1 MVKIQFDRRVGTM
14 IKKKSKYL
22 IMAMLVVTLGFCF
35 TTKTVNAKSV
45 GKVTNVKVSSITKKY
60 KTIMDASLR
69 KTSVKYKAGYKI
81 TWKKM
86 KNVSGYKVYVYY
98 PAVKQW
104 KCVKTT
110 KNNKYTLTNLLAN
123 EKVKLKVRAYKSTD
137 NGANEQGKFSKTITV
152 KTKSLTYVKKS
163 NGKIKKGFY
172 DRVAAEN
179 AFIVQNGYRTKAGA
193 DKIEWSDTLYKIC
206 LIRAKQISK
215 NFSHNGW
222 SDTAF
227 DFLHKNYGIDEEY
240 YWYKDDN
247 GMEYGEPYV
256 SGENIAMGATNYKD
270 AMKQWKNSPGH
281 YNNLKSTSHKSG
293 AIACYESGN
302 GTYWGALFSDINV
315 DKILNET
322 SK

>member
-152 KTKSLTYVKKS
+152 KTKSLTSVSY
-163 NGKIKKGFY
+163 
-172 DRVAAEN
+172 
-179 AFIVQNGYRTKAGA
+179 THL
-193 DKIEWSDTLYKIC
+193 TL
-206 LIRAKQISK
+206 
-215 NFSHNGW
+215 
-222 SDTAF
+222 
-227 DFLHKNYGIDEEY
+227 
-240 YWYKDDN
+240 
-247 GMEYGEPYV
+247 P
-256 SGENIAMGATNYKD
+256 TN
-270 AMKQWKNSPGH
+270 
-281 YNNLKSTSHKSG
+281 
-293 AIACYESGN
+293 
-302 GTYWGALFSDINV
+302 
-315 DKILNET
+315 
-322 SK
+322 